1 VLADAGLSRVVA
13 CDAFLRAGVLAPA
26 LSETRTE
33 GGYRTCSIARSTART
48 IGCVRLP
55 RRGNPKGV
63 RVVRRCRPTPRRQS
77 STTIPGSR
85 VVARRPGLH
94 GGPKGCKVRNVHAAR
109 RDSEGAA
116 SFAIT
121 RHGDSRVGKVAARG
135 RAASP
140 TKRGRIVR
148 RDKNLSPMVFSKGYK
163 SGVPALYPCLDDRGL
178 SDAPCSIARRRH
190 FGRRPRPAASDS
202 GPLFL

>member
-1 VLADAGLSRVVA
+1 VSHVRGRFLSCASLCGVVLS
-13 CDAFLRAGVLAPA
+13 APA

-48 IGCVRLP
+48 IGRVRLP
-55 RRGNPKGV
+55 RRGNPNGV

-77 STTIPGSR
+77 STTIPG
-85 VVARRPGLH
+85 PGSWRTDLSLH
-94 GGPKGCKVRNVHAAR
+94 GGPKGCKVRNVRAVR

-148 RDKNLSPMVFSKGYK
+148 SDKSLSQMVFSKGYK
-163 SGVPALYPCLDDRGL
+163 SGVPALYPCFDDRGL
-178 SDAPCSIARRRH
+178 SDAPCSIARRR
-190 FGRRPRPAASDS
+190 RRGHRDRWPPRIS